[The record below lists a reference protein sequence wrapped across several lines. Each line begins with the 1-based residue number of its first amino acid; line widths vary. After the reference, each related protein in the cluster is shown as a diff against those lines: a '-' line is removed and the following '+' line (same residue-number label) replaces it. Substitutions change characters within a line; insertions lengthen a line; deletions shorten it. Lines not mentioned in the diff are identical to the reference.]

1 MRVGMCGVAEVRSCV
16 IPPTSARDVTDH
28 VTTGVAAA
36 VVTSRGWCTG
46 RERAVGLVERRRR
59 VAPGHRMCGARHR
72 ARRVGRRR
80 DRGARRRRA
89 PRRQVWGTRFELRSG
104 CRSTCPI
111 LGWRGPTRRSSERC
125 PARPSTG
132 RAPRWSSL
140 LVVAVA
146 WLVLRLWRAQRD
158 RGRVRLGVETRARFA
173 TTRDLAPLIVQRPVP
188 SGRFVLGR
196 VHGKLVATED
206 RRAAEATGTRQ
217 RASFRQGDRGS
228 VAVIG
233 PSRSGKTVNVISGL
247 LDWDGPAV
255 VVSVKRDL
263 IDATRAAR
271 SANGETRVFDP
282 SGVSGLPTAG
292 LARWTPLRAASTPRG
307 AQKAATS
314 LAASIPRSGVDGGA
328 DYWVK
333 QAEILLTGLLGAAA
347 LDRNLTMVDVAEWVF
362 SKSIPAKGEPNEIVD
377 LLKIAKDY
385 GYPSEREAA
394 GAAMLQLDAIWNLDE
409 RVRSSVYATVQ
420 TVVQAWLDPAVE
432 ASAVLDKHQPSF
444 VDLAWLSN
452 PDKANT
458 LYLVAPLDDQKRLA
472 PVLGGLLGDLKDQ
485 AYQADIAGNGLD
497 RPLLMVVD
505 EAGNMPL
512 AWLPEVAATCAGIG
526 ILLVTI
532 WQSKAQLDAAYGRLA
547 DSVLTNHL
555 TKVVFSGC
563 SDPATLDYVSRL
575 LGDEDVAA
583 PLDVLRPRRR
593 APAQRVRVDPPRGAH
608 PVPPPPPSATRRGRA
623 HPRHPSAG
631 APPGPPLLDRTRPA
645 RARRRI
651 RLRAD
656 VSARVRS

>member
-1 MRVGMCGVAEVRSCV
+1 VNERSGSLSGVDALLLVTACAALGIGLVVWAGAALAALTVGERLGAGAGDAVRAVLRLPQHLSDPRLAWADPLVQRALPGPGVYW
-16 IPPTSARDVTDH
+16 
-28 VTTGVAAA
+28 G
-36 VVTSRGWCTG
+36 CTG
-46 RERAVGLVERRRR
+46 
-59 VAPGHRMCGARHR
+59 
-72 ARRVGRRR
+72 
-80 DRGARRRRA
+80 
-89 PRRQVWGTRFELRSG
+89 
-104 CRSTCPI
+104 
-111 LGWRGPTRRSSERC
+111 
-125 PARPSTG
+125 
-132 RAPRWSSL
+132 
-140 LVVAVA
+140 LVVAVVVGVA
-146 WLVLRLWRAQRD
+146 WLVLRLWRAQQD
-158 RGRVRLGVETRARFA
+158 RGRVRLGVDTRARFA
-173 TTRDLAPLIVQRPVP
+173 TTRDLAPLVVQRPVP
-188 SGRFVLGR
+188 GGRFVLGR
-196 VHGKLVATED
+196 VYGNLVATED
-206 RRAAEATGTRQ
+206 RRAAEEAGARQ
-217 RASFRQGDRGS
+217 RTGFRQGDRGS

-247 LDWDGPAV
+247 LDWNGPAV

-263 IDATRAAR
+263 IDATRVAR
-271 SANGETRVFDP
+271 SVGGETRVFDP
-282 SGVSGLPTAG
+282 SGVSGLPASG

-362 SKSIPAKGEPNEIVD
+362 SKSIPTKGEPNEIVD

-385 GYPSEREAA
+385 GYPPEREAA
-394 GAAMLQLDAIWNLDE
+394 GSAMLQLDAIWNLDE

-432 ASAVLDKHQPSF
+432 ASAVLDKHQPEF

-485 AYQADIAGNGLD
+485 AYQADIAGTGLT

-563 SDPATLDYVSRL
+563 SDSATLDYVSRL
-575 LGDEDVAA
+575 LGDEDVARRSMSYDLGGGHRRSVSESTHREA
-583 PLDVLRPRRR
+583 LTPFHLLRQVRPGEAVLIHGTLP
-593 APAQRVRVDPPRGAH
+593 PAHLQ
-608 PVPPPPPSATRRGRA
+608 
-623 HPRHPSAG
+623 
-631 APPGPPLLDRTRPA
+631 
-645 RARRRI
+645 ARRYWTEPG
-651 RLRAD
+651 LRELATA
-656 VSARVRS
+656 STAS